1 MTVDPLGTFRNQLT
15 HGIGGSSSRRRR
27 RAGTVGVVT
36 LAIVAIVGAW
46 LVAARP
52 DNKEVVV
59 ADGPSSAR
67 SGDSPGGSMD
77 GSPLDDSRC
86 EITQPTEPGLAA
98 PDGWPEHPP
107 TNDVWYGT
115 ADLWTVLP
123 VDGSSPAGRKSVWWS
138 AKFPGGSVE
147 PTPDIDV
154 IWQRLDKPAAL
165 VRSNRGNSAF
175 IPDHGWF
182 MIAGIDPPSA
192 GCWKVTAS
200 YRGATLSYVYWN
212 PPRLWVQ
219 PLPTAPNSGT
229 SGIEGQVG
237 FDEINN
243 CYFLERDGLRLPVVW
258 PAGTTVSRNGSIIT
272 LADGSTIRLGD
283 HIAGAGGYH
292 QVEEQLEPTIPTECV
307 PTTGEVAVFNADAKL
322 S

>member
-27 RAGTVGVVT
+27 RARTVGVVT
-36 LAIVAIVGAW
+36 LAIVAIVGAS

-59 ADGPSSAR
+59 ADGPSSAS

-86 EITQPTEPGLAA
+86 EITQPTEPGLDV
-98 PDGWPEHPP
+98 PDGWPERPSSGL
-107 TNDVWYGT
+107 WYGT

-123 VDGSSPAGRKSVWWS
+123 ADGRHVPRKSVWWS
-138 AKFPGGSVE
+138 ANFPGGSVE
-147 PTPDIDV
+147 PTPDIAV
-154 IWQRLDKPAAL
+154 TWQRLDKPAPL
-165 VRSNRGNSAF
+165 IRSNRGTNAF
-175 IPDHGWF
+175 TPEEGSF

-219 PLPTAPNSGT
+219 PLPTGTPNGDT
-229 SGIEGQVG
+229 SGIEGEVG

-292 QVEEQLEPTIPTECV
+292 QVEEQLEPTIPTQCV